1 MYSARVVIFY
11 LFYGGGSQS
20 PCISA
25 GGCLT
30 AALNEYTGQLYL
42 YDLYAQVRMS
52 DINRAALMLISES
65 LARG

>member
-1 MYSARVVIFY
+1 M
-11 LFYGGGSQS
+11 GGGSQS

-30 AALNEYTGQLYL
+30 AALNEYTGRLYL

-52 DINRAALMLISES
+52 DVNRAALMLISES

>member
-1 MYSARVVIFY
+1 M
-11 LFYGGGSQS
+11 GGGSQS
-20 PCISA
+20 PWISA

-30 AALNEYTGQLYL
+30 AALNEYTGRLYL

-52 DINRAALMLISES
+52 EAALMLISES

>member
-1 MYSARVVIFY
+1 M
-11 LFYGGGSQS
+11 GGGSQS
-20 PCISA
+20 PWISA

-30 AALNEYTGQLYL
+30 AALNEYTGRLYL

-52 DINRAALMLISES
+52 DVNRAALMLISES